1 MLRMAGFRCQN
12 AVMQWWFCLIHK
24 VVEENEGCANASRL
38 GPYES
43 RELAAEALERI
54 SKRQEDLD
62 SEEE

>member
-1 MLRMAGFRCQN
+1 MVGIATIRCQN
-12 AVMQWWFCLIHK
+12 AGMQWWFCLIHK
-24 VVEENEGCANASRL
+24 IVEENTGCPNASRL

-43 RELAAEALERI
+43 RELAETALQRI

>member
-1 MLRMAGFRCQN
+1 MMGIAVIRCQN

-24 VVEENEGCANASRL
+24 TVEEGVGCANASRL
-38 GPYES
+38 GPYET
-43 RELAAEALERI
+43 RELAETAIERI

>member
-1 MLRMAGFRCQN
+1 MMGIAVIRCQN

-24 VVEENEGCANASRL
+24 EVEESVGCANASRL
-38 GPYES
+38 GPYET
-43 RELAAEALERI
+43 RELAETAIERI